1 MKIYK
6 VIKIAVNYRELAKEI
21 FKDLDIKPLVRIE
34 NIVATVSLDQTLD
47 LNLIERALPN
57 VEYNPDQFPGLIFRL
72 DSPKVTA
79 LIFKSGKMVVTGAKS
94 TAELIRAVKK
104 IARTLVKH
112 GILIVGKPKIQVQN
126 IVASANLGVEVS
138 LEKAAFLLPN
148 SMYEPEQ
155 FPGLIHRMDNPKV
168 VLLIFSSGKMVI
180 TGAKEEKEV
189 ADAVV
194 KIAKKLKPSR
204 RGELEI
210 TDINNEYL
218 KRGELKVILLGRG
231 YAWLDTGTY
240 DSLIDASIF
249 IKTIEERQS
258 LEIGC
263 VEEVA
268 YKIGYIDKRQ
278 LELLAKGINTSY
290 GDYLL
295 KIVGEQ
301 V

>member
-180 TGAKEEKEV
+180 TGAKSEEEV
-189 ADAVV
+189 YWAV
-194 KIAKKLKPSR
+194 KNIYLRLKDLDCIRYPEFEEELFEE
-204 RGELEI
+204 ELEF
-210 TDINNEYL
+210 
-218 KRGELKVILLGRG
+218 K
-231 YAWLDTGTY
+231 
-240 DSLIDASIF
+240 
-249 IKTIEERQS
+249 
-258 LEIGC
+258 
-263 VEEVA
+263 
-268 YKIGYIDKRQ
+268 
-278 LELLAKGINTSY
+278 
-290 GDYLL
+290 
-295 KIVGEQ
+295 
-301 V
+301 